1 MFVEFPLAKR
11 KMGGLWVRILVVD
24 NNVELCRVLQA
35 YLDAEHDLEVVG
47 IAYDGEQALTQI
59 QSLEPDVVLLDITMP
74 HLDGVGVLERLH
86 TLDLRR
92 KPKILAIT
100 AFSTDGLLAHLMAL
114 GADFFLVKPFKLDI
128 LAQRLRQFAQAD
140 PKMAAL
146 EEAPTSETR
155 LTADQRVTRLLHTMG
170 VPPHYKG
177 FSYLKEALLMYS
189 DDGYFAGGLTK
200 ELYPTLAK
208 KYHTTASGVEAAIRN
223 AVVAAWENG
232 NREFI
237 RKLCEP
243 YCRERMPTN
252 SLIIAKVSEEGRA
265 H

>member
-1 MFVEFPLAKR
+1 
-11 KMGGLWVRILVVD
+11 
-24 NNVELCRVLQA
+24 
-35 YLDAEHDLEVVG
+35 
-47 IAYDGEQALTQI
+47 
-59 QSLEPDVVLLDITMP
+59 
-74 HLDGVGVLERLH
+74 
-86 TLDLRR
+86 
-92 KPKILAIT
+92 
-100 AFSTDGLLAHLMAL
+100 
-114 GADFFLVKPFKLDI
+114 
-128 LAQRLRQFAQAD
+128 
-140 PKMAAL
+140 
-146 EEAPTSETR
+146 
-155 LTADQRVTRLLHTMG
+155 MG

-177 FSYLKEALLMYS
+177 FSYLKEAVLMYS